1 MVSAPSLSLW
11 YCFYFAAFRVLF
23 QGKEF
28 AYADF
33 SRDEIVRLPEVQGLF
48 FSCLSSREMPSVVV
62 VIVVV
67 VLLFCVFF
75 FFPAP
80 NLHRALD
87 L

>member
-11 YCFYFAAFRVLF
+11 HFFYFAAFRVFF

-33 SRDEIVRLPEVQGLF
+33 SRDEIVRLPEVQGVFF
-48 FSCLSSREMPSVVV
+48 FSRLSSREMPSVVV
-62 VIVVV
+62 VVV
-67 VLLFCVFF
+67 VLCLFF

-80 NLHRALD
+80 NLDGALN